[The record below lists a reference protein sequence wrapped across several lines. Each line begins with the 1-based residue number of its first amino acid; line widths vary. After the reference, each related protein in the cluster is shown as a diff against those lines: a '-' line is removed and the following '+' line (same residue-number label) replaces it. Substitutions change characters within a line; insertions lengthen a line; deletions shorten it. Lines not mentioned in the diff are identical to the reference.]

1 MARKKKTR
9 ELHEFVRL
17 MRRFAFDLANVLMED
32 GCIDRSEALHQA
44 HLASKLLSAL
54 GQGEVR
60 FVYQKKDGTL
70 REARGTLCHGIS
82 EAFDNYEYK
91 EDSLI
96 AECPLGQTFQYWD
109 LDREAFR
116 TFSAE
121 RVVEIKDERYERK

>member
-1 MARKKKTR
+1 M
-9 ELHEFVRL
+9 HEFVRL

-32 GCIDRSEALHQA
+32 GCMGRSEALRQA

-60 FVYQKKDGTL
+60 FVYQKQDGTL

-82 EAFDNYEYK
+82 KAFDDYEYK
-91 EDSLI
+91 ENSLM

-116 TFSAE
+116 SFSAE
-121 RVVEIKDERYERK
+121 KVIEIKEMRK